1 MEPFALLH
9 RPSCVDGVEV
19 LTGSLSTVGDLASVP
34 PAPVLVLVP
43 FRQVAERGYECVDD
57 GAPLLALRIATRS
70 VLPLSLAGALLPDLP
85 VPLSDGRFDGGRY
98 DDTVRRVVADEI
110 GTGEGANFVIR
121 RSFVAD
127 VEDYELAHALSC
139 FRRLLLGESG
149 AYWTFLI
156 HTGDRTFVGA
166 TPERHISVQDGEAV
180 MNPISGTFRYGPSGP
195 TVSGLLDFLADRK
208 ETDELAMVLDE
219 ELKMMARICPEGGR
233 VDGPYL
239 RQMTRLAHTEY
250 FIRGRTSLDPRE
262 ILRET
267 LFAPTVVGSPL
278 ENACRVIAR
287 HEQQGRGY
295 YSGVAALI
303 DGDELDSAILIRT
316 AEITRDGRLSI
327 GVGATL
333 VRHSDPAAEVAETE
347 AKASALLAALRGSA
361 VAATPAGA
369 AAAGGVPDFS
379 EHHRVRAALARRNI
393 GLAGFWLTGAAK
405 RSAAPVPG
413 HRVLV
418 VDAEDT
424 FTRML
429 SLQLGSLGLE
439 VTVRRYDEP
448 YTLDDHDLVVLGP
461 GPGDPSDMAHP
472 KIAHLRS
479 TVDTLLSRRRPVLAV
494 CLSHQVLSARL
505 GLRVAR
511 RPAPNQGL
519 QRRVDLFGRPEL
531 VGFYN
536 TFAAYSDDDKVEL
549 PGGGVAEISRDADT
563 GEVHALRSPW
573 FASMQFHPESVL
585 THNGVPILADLLTP
599 LLRT

>member
-9 RPSCVDGVEV
+9 RPSSVDGVEI
-19 LTGSLSTVGDLASVP
+19 LSGPLSTAATLAELP
-34 PAPVLVLVP
+34 PAPVLVVVP

-57 GAPLLALRIATRS
+57 GAPLLALRVATRS
-70 VLPLSLAGALLPDLP
+70 VLPVGLVAGLLPDLP
-85 VPLSDGRFDGGRY
+85 IPLSGSGFGA
-98 DDTVRRVVADEI
+98 DDYESSVRRIVDEEI
-110 GTGEGANFVIR
+110 GAGEGANFVIR
-121 RSFVAD
+121 RVFRASID
-127 VEDYELAHALSC
+127 GYELAHALAF
-139 FRRLLLGESG
+139 FRRLLVGESG

-166 TPERHISVQDGEAV
+166 TPERHISVRAGEAV

-195 TVSGLLDFLADRK
+195 TVPGVLGFLADRK

-250 FIRGRTSLDPRE
+250 FVRGRTSLDPRE

-267 LFAPTVVGSPL
+267 LFAPTVTGSPL

-287 HEQQGRGY
+287 HERQGRGY

-303 DGDELDSAILIRT
+303 DQDELDSAILIRT
-316 AEITRDGRLSI
+316 AEIDRGGRLSI

-333 VRHSDPAAEVAETE
+333 VRHSDPAAEAAETE
-347 AKASALLAALRGSA
+347 AKASALLAALRGTASS
-361 VAATPAGA
+361 A
-369 AAAGGVPDFS
+369 AAAPAPDLTADGRIRS
-379 EHHRVRAALARRNI
+379 ALAGRNT
-393 GLAGFWLTGAAK
+393 GLAGFWLTGAAE
-405 RSAAPVPG
+405 RPVSALAG
-413 HRVLV
+413 RRVLV

-429 SLQLGSLGLE
+429 SLQLGSLGLA

-448 YTLDDHDLVVLGP
+448 YALDAHDLVVLGP
-461 GPGDPSDMAHP
+461 GPGDPRDGSHP

-479 TVDTLLSRRRPVLAV
+479 AVDSLLAGARPLLAV

-505 GLRVAR
+505 GLRLAR
-511 RPAPNQGL
+511 RPVPNQGL

-536 TFAAYSDDDKVEL
+536 TFAAYSDEDKVEL
-549 PGGGVAEISRDADT
+549 PGDGVVELSRDPAT
-563 GEVHALRSPW
+563 GEVHALRGPT

-585 THNGVPILADLLTP
+585 THHGVRVVAGLITP
-599 LLRT
+599 LLGG